1 MARSANP
8 SDPNAPHCI
17 EIKLRDLNQL
27 FNTMDPSP
35 FVDKDLDADAEE
47 FILSWAREFPLA
59 EPVGLAIYVSD
70 DGAERQPD
78 ELIIKAVH
86 NYFAYRANLTS
97 RELHRLFREGRISLG
112 IGILFLSSCLII
124 AHLLSGGGE
133 QTLRDVAREGLTI
146 AGWVAMW
153 RPLEIYLYDWVPVR
167 RLLLTFQK
175 LSKMKIE
182 IHREKVESIGDYAT

>member
-1 MARSANP
+1 MRVMTHSATVTNPANP
-8 SDPNAPHCI
+8 TRPHCI

-35 FVDKDLDADAEE
+35 FLEKDLDADAEE

-59 EPVGLAIYVSD
+59 EPVALAIHVSEND
-70 DGAERQPD
+70 PLQQPD
-78 ELIIKAVH
+78 DVIIKAVR

-97 RELHRLFREGRISLG
+97 RELRRLFREGRISFV

-124 AHLLSGGGE
+124 AGLLSGAGE
-133 QTLRDVAREGLTI
+133 QTLREVAREGLTI
-146 AGWVAMW
+146 VGWVAMW

-167 RLLLTFQK
+167 RLLLTFEK
-175 LSKMKIE
+175 LSKMNIE
-182 IHREKVESIGDYAT
+182 IHRDKI